1 MKVNTIKGG
10 LVMKRVLRV
19 LVLFMVFAVLGAFS
33 SKAAD
38 INLWHSSTL
47 YKIEKRG
54 VLRVGLNAGYMPFE
68 MRSKTGRI
76 IGFDVD
82 VAKLMAK
89 AMGVKLRIINTDWD
103 GIIPSLITGK
113 FDIIISGMTITQK
126 RNLKVN
132 FANPY
137 FVVGQTILL
146 NKKWAGKVKSYKD
159 LNSPKFT
166 ITVMLGTTGDFAAK
180 KFMPK
185 AKIQEFQDEEN
196 AVMQVVQGRADAFVY
211 DKPYNTIFYETKG
224 KGKLVFLDKPFTYE
238 PLGWA
243 INKGDP
249 DFLNWLNN
257 FLRQIKHDGTYE
269 RLYKKWFV
277 NVKGWI
283 KKVQ

>member
-1 MKVNTIKGG
+1 
-10 LVMKRVLRV
+10 MKRFGAIL
-19 LVLFMVFAVLGAFS
+19 LGIFVLFALSIAPARSENMS
-33 SKAAD
+33 MK
-38 INLWHSSTL
+38 LWKSSTL
-47 YKIEKRG
+47 YKVIHKG

-68 MRSKTGRI
+68 MRSRSGQI

-82 VAKLMAK
+82 IAKAMAK
-89 AMGVKLRIINTDWD
+89 AMGVKLKIINTDWD
-103 GIIPSLITGK
+103 GIIPALLTNK

-137 FVVGQTILL
+137 FIVGQTILL

-166 ITVMLGTTGDFAAK
+166 ITCMLGTTGEFAAK
-180 KFMPK
+180 RFMPK
-185 AKIQEFQDEEN
+185 AKIESFGTEQE
-196 AVMQVVQGRADAFVY
+196 AVMQVMQGRADAFVY
-211 DKPYNTIFYETKG
+211 DKPYNAIFYQTKG

-243 INKGDP
+243 IKKGDP

-257 FLRQIKHDGTYE
+257 FLREIKHNGTYE
-269 RLYKKWFV
+269 KLRKKWFV
-277 NVKGWI
+277 DVKAW
-283 KKVQ
+283 KSKVQ

>member
-1 MKVNTIKGG
+1 MVAF
-10 LVMKRVLRV
+10 LVSV
-19 LVLFMVFAVLGAFS
+19 FMLMSFT
-33 SKAAD
+33 SKASD
-38 INLWHSSTL
+38 INLWHNSTL
-47 YKIEKRG
+47 YKIQKKG

-68 MRSKTGRI
+68 MRSKTGKI

-82 VAKLMAK
+82 LAKLMAK
-89 AMGVKLRIINTDWD
+89 AMGVKLKIVNTDWD
-103 GIIPSLITGK
+103 GIIPALMTNK
-113 FDIIISGMTITQK
+113 FDIIMSGMTITQK

-132 FANPY
+132 FADPY
-137 FVVGQTILL
+137 IVVGQTILL

-185 AKIQEFQDEEN
+185 AKIQEFQTEEE
-196 AVMQVVQGRADAFVY
+196 AVMQVIQGRADAFVY
-211 DKPYNTIFYETKG
+211 DKPYNSIFYSTKG
-224 KGKLVFLDKPFTYE
+224 KGKLIFLDKPFTYE

-257 FLRQIKHDGTYE
+257 FLRQIKHDGTYDKI
-269 RLYKKWFV
+269 YKKWFV
-277 NVKGWI
+277 DVKAW
-283 KKVQ
+283 KDKVQ

>member
-1 MKVNTIKGG
+1 
-10 LVMKRVLRV
+10 MKRSKLIG
-19 LVLFMVFAVLGAFS
+19 LLSALFLLIAVFAQ
-33 SKAAD
+33 AAD
-38 INLWHSSTL
+38 INLWHHSTL
-47 YKIEKRG
+47 YQIQKRG

-68 MRSKTGRI
+68 MRSKTGKI

-82 VAKLMAK
+82 LAKLMAK
-89 AMGVKLRIINTDWD
+89 AMGVKLQIVNTDWD
-103 GIIPSLITGK
+103 GIIPSLMTGK
-113 FDIIISGMTITQK
+113 FDIIMSGMTITQK
-126 RNLKVN
+126 RNMKVN
-132 FANPY
+132 FADPY
-137 FVVGQTILL
+137 AIVGQTILL

-185 AKIQEFQDEEN
+185 AKIQEFQTEEE
-196 AVMQVVQGRADAFVY
+196 AVMQVIQGRADAFVY
-211 DKPYNTIFYETKG
+211 DKPYNSIFYATKG

-257 FLRQIKHDGTYE
+257 FLRQIKHDGEYQK
-269 RLYKKWFV
+269 LYNKWFV
-277 NVKGWI
+277 NVKDWI
-283 KKVQ
+283 NKVQ